1 MRFEARTIRMLCA
14 RNYDYLFKFPQV
26 VEDYTG
32 DSFLRHSVE
41 GQSVKCISLTNGRAA
56 PKW

>member
-1 MRFEARTIRMLCA
+1 MLFEARTIRMCA

-32 DSFLRHSVE
+32 GSFLRHSVV
-41 GQSVKCISLTNGRAA
+41 GQSVKCISRTNGRAA